1 MTSFLGFRPN
11 EGEYKVMG
19 LTSYGNK
26 TKLVGKVSKLIK
38 FENGEI
44 KCNLKYF
51 NWHKSDKIMYNY
63 ELSELLGLLPRTPDE
78 KIKKIHKDLAYA
90 VQHVYEKVLFDLLD
104 YVGKKYRTSN
114 LCLGGGCAYNGL
126 ANGKIYRNTG
136 FRKVWVPPAPSDAG
150 SSIGSVINYYINNG
164 TNVEIPNTPFLGP
177 LYTVNSKSKKQ
188 LGDRKTMYL
197 SNKNLY
203 RIVAKQ
209 IRKGKVV
216 GWFRN
221 EIEFGARALGNR
233 SILADPT
240 NPKMKDRI
248 NKMVKRR
255 EGFRPFAPMVTKER
269 QHEYFIMND
278 DLRYMNQVV
287 EVRDQYRDVL
297 VSTTHVDGT
306 ARVQTVY
313 HDNDIHNL
321 LREFE
326 FLTSHP
332 VLLNTSFN
340 IKDKTM
346 VLTPKDA
353 LDTFDSTDIDVLVLN
368 NIVIFK

>member
-1 MTSFLGFRPN
+1 
-11 EGEYKVMG
+11 
-19 LTSYGNK
+19 
-26 TKLVGKVSKLIK
+26 
-38 FENGEI
+38 
-44 KCNLKYF
+44 
-51 NWHKSDKIMYNY
+51 
-63 ELSELLGLLPRTPDE
+63 
-78 KIKKIHKDLAYA
+78 
-90 VQHVYEKVLFDLLD
+90 
-104 YVGKKYRTSN
+104 
-114 LCLGGGCAYNGL
+114 
-126 ANGKIYRNTG
+126 
-136 FRKVWVPPAPSDAG
+136 
-150 SSIGSVINYYINNG
+150 
-164 TNVEIPNTPFLGP
+164 
-177 LYTVNSKSKKQ
+177 
-188 LGDRKTMYL
+188 MYL

-248 NKMVKRR
+248 NKMVKKR

-287 EVRDQYRDVL
+287 EVRDRYRDVL

-326 FLTSHP
+326 TLTSYP
-332 VLLNTSFN
+332 ILLNTSFN

-353 LDTFDSTDIDVLVLN
+353 LETFDSTDIDVLVLN